1 MQTMLTFRH
10 AGWDDIKRLVE
21 ITREESWWYSEFEFY
36 VLLKLDPCS
45 LIIASDKHDI
55 PVGT

>member
-1 MQTMLTFRH
+1 MQTKLTFRY
-10 AGWDDIKRLVE
+10 AGWDDIKHLVE
-21 ITREESWWYSEFEFY
+21 ITREQSWWYSDFEFS

-45 LIIASDKHDI
+45 LIIASDEHGI